1 MCKIPKPAVDYLE
14 KSVKSRGMNRYLSH
28 EVIGRDLLNA
38 SFTCGFA
45 ALEHWREELRNTD
58 DVVPWPC

>member
-1 MCKIPKPAVDYLE
+1 
-14 KSVKSRGMNRYLSH
+14 MNRYLSH